1 MSTFAK
7 DFGAFFTKFRLS
19 VNVSPESDSN
29 VGDLESDINVG
40 EDRNESLNS
49 FSISPESHSDV
60 NGRAELE
67 LGSYNVSLSPE
78 TSTHSET
85 SE

>member
-1 MSTFAK
+1 MSTFCS
-7 DFGAFFTKFRLS
+7 DFGAFFTKFRISQSLS
-19 VNVSPESDSN
+19 VNVSPESDNN

-49 FSISPESHSDV
+49 LSISPESHSDV

-67 LGSYNVSLSPE
+67 LWSCNVSPRN
-78 TSTHSET
+78 
-85 SE
+85 